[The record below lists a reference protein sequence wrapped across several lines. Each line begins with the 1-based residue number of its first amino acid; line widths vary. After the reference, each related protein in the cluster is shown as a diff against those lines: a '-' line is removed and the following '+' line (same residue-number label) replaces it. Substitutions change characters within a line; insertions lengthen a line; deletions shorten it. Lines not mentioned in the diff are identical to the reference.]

1 MNKIR
6 KYKRN
11 KQRVEIKYSLLKK
24 YDVPCDDTFEENI
37 LNSMEDD
44 VIAIKDKALKEKQ
57 FQIDKLEQIY
67 IKFEEN
73 NYNKFI
79 EFITVLECVLSPY
92 FIKAM
97 IKYAFV
103 KTKLKKE
110 LFYIENKQMFNYVDD
125 SININNVNDY
135 KYRKL
140 KKIAKTK

>member
-1 MNKIR
+1 
-6 KYKRN
+6 
-11 KQRVEIKYSLLKK
+11 
-24 YDVPCDDTFEENI
+24 
-37 LNSMEDD
+37 
-44 VIAIKDKALKEKQ
+44 
-57 FQIDKLEQIY
+57 
-67 IKFEEN
+67 
-73 NYNKFI
+73 
-79 EFITVLECVLSPY
+79 
-92 FIKAM
+92 M